1 MDTKKGLTILI
12 EAAMK
17 ANKTGAFSI
26 EESAIIYEAIKFFT
40 SDGSGT
46 KSDTGGESKKEGVSR
61 KVPTE
66 AKAGGTK

>member
-46 KSDTGGESKKEGVSR
+46 ESGGKSEEKGVSG

-66 AKAGGTK
+66 TKAGGTK